1 MFLNT
6 KDTKFTKEN
15 LKGVVWIWN
24 LTSLCVLCDL
34 CVKGFDL
41 RNLRIAFGL
50 MTTLPFRLPDD
61 WSVGDSGRAAVWYP
75 LVGLVIGA
83 LTWLAW
89 KGAIF
94 VFSPL
99 IAGVITLAVW
109 ILLTGGLHLD
119 GLADCCDS
127 LFASVTPERR
137 LEIMKDPHVGAFG
150 VIGLILILFLKA
162 AALASLTSISSFGIL
177 LAASLARW
185 CILPA
190 GLLPL
195 ARPSGMGADF
205 ALGFRRS
212 FILWSV
218 LIPLA
223 LAILLGRRGI
233 LSSVAG
239 LGATLLVLW
248 LAKSR
253 IGGVTGDVFGM
264 VVEIVETV
272 VLLASLIGV

>member
-1 MFLNT
+1 M
-6 KDTKFTKEN
+6 
-15 LKGVVWIWN
+15 
-24 LTSLCVLCDL
+24 
-34 CVKGFDL
+34 

-50 MTTLPFRLPDD
+50 ITTLPVKLPDD
-61 WSVGDSGRAAVWYP
+61 WSAGDSGRAAAWYP
-75 LVGLVIGA
+75 LVGLIIGA

-99 IAGVITLAVW
+99 IASVITLAVW
-109 ILLTGGLHLD
+109 VILTGGLHLD
-119 GLADCCDS
+119 GLADCCDG
-127 LFASVTPERR
+127 LFASVAPGRR

-162 AALASLTSISSFGIL
+162 AALAALTSVSSFSIL

-195 ARPSGMGADF
+195 ARPSGMGSDF
-205 ALGFRRS
+205 AAGFQRS
-212 FILWSV
+212 FIVWSAI
-218 LIPLA
+218 IPLI
-223 LAILLGRRGI
+223 LVILLGTRGVLASI
-233 LSSVAG
+233 AG
-239 LGATLLVLW
+239 LGAAALVVW

-253 IGGVTGDVFGM
+253 IGGITGDVFGM
-264 VVEIVETV
+264 VVETVEAI
-272 VLLASLIGV
+272 VLLTFIIG

>member
-1 MFLNT
+1 
-6 KDTKFTKEN
+6 
-15 LKGVVWIWN
+15 
-24 LTSLCVLCDL
+24 
-34 CVKGFDL
+34 L

-50 MTTLPFRLPDD
+50 MTTLPFRLPAD
-61 WSVGDSGRAAVWYP
+61 WSAGDSGRAAVWYP
-75 LVGLVIGA
+75 LVGLIIGA

-89 KGAIF
+89 TGASF

-99 IAGVITLAVW
+99 IAGVITLVVW
-109 ILLTGGLHLD
+109 VLLTGGLHLD
-119 GLADCCDS
+119 GLADCCDG
-127 LFASVTPERR
+127 LFATVTPGRR

-162 AALASLTSISSFGIL
+162 AALASLTPSSGFGIL

-195 ARPSGMGADF
+195 ARPSGMGSDF
-205 ALGFRRS
+205 AAGFQRP
-212 FILWSV
+212 FILWSA

-239 LGATLLVLW
+239 LGAAASVLW

-253 IGGVTGDVFGM
+253 IGGITGDVFGM

-272 VLLASLIGV
+272 VLLAFLIGV